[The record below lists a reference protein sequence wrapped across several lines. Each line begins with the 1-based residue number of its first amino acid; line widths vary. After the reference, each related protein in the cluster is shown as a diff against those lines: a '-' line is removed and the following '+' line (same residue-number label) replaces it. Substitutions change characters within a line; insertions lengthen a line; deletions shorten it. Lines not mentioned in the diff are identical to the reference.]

1 MLEVTEGPSTQPMRD
16 AFERIKAEPDVANE
30 RYRSQISTALEEFD
44 NSVAANQGNR
54 L

>member
-30 RYRSQISTALEEFD
+30 RYRSQISAALDAFE
-44 NSVAANQGNR
+44 NTIAGNR
-54 L
+54 